1 MSCLDYSQTCI
12 YEIVCKNENVATKFI
27 GYTTNFT
34 QRKYHHKRNIL
45 SNNNNA
51 MYNVISENG
60 GFENWNI
67 RKLHVYKCENVN
79 DARALLNNYTGYI
92 HENERSNNY
101 RCEICDY
108 VCITKGNLNNHYK
121 TKKHLTNEMNKKQGA
136 AASRPSALVRE
147 GFAPPAHINAQRSRE
162 ENLWFPPPVQPQ
174 INELSKIVID
184 ITKQSSKAQDELT
197 QLVIDL
203 TNENSKTQK
212 QMKQMMKCNQE
223 LQNNVVELH
232 NNVAELHNDVVELCK
247 RPTTAITNNNNQT
260 FNLMFF
266 LNETCKNAMSIDDFI
281 DNLDVSIEEALR
293 QVKTPYIEGF
303 ASILKD
309 RLCNKLKIHERPIH
323 YTDAKREIL
332 YYKDRASNGWVKD
345 DNHTVQVDLS
355 QAVTKQ
361 IAIKFRKNPE
371 SFTPDARD
379 YICGNMV
386 PKDENDRLKIMRS
399 IMPGLCI
406 DKKCEK

>member
-1 MSCLDYSQTCI
+1 
-12 YEIVCKNENVATKFI
+12 
-27 GYTTNFT
+27 
-34 QRKYHHKRNIL
+34 
-45 SNNNNA
+45 
-51 MYNVISENG
+51 
-60 GFENWNI
+60 
-67 RKLHVYKCENVN
+67 
-79 DARALLNNYTGYI
+79 
-92 HENERSNNY
+92 
-101 RCEICDY
+101 
-108 VCITKGNLNNHYK
+108 
-121 TKKHLTNEMNKKQGA
+121 
-136 AASRPSALVRE
+136 
-147 GFAPPAHINAQRSRE
+147 
-162 ENLWFPPPVQPQ
+162 
-174 INELSKIVID
+174 
-184 ITKQSSKAQDELT
+184 
-197 QLVIDL
+197 
-203 TNENSKTQK
+203 
-212 QMKQMMKCNQE
+212 MKQIMKCNQE
-223 LQNNVVELH
+223 LQ

-345 DNHTVQVDLS
+345 DNHTVPVDLS

-399 IMPGLCI
+399 IMPELCI
-406 DKKCEK
+406 DKKNT